1 VVLPTLPVWN
11 IGFTV
16 ILLGVATYT
25 DLRWRRI
32 PNTLTF
38 PAVGLGLIL
47 YLVLGGW
54 KGLLLSMSGALL
66 APCILVLAHGGKGP
80 GMGDIKLAAAIGA
93 LVGPP
98 LAVVAMLMSM
108 IAGGVVALIWM
119 SKEWGMFGHGWLS
132 AGIGKM
138 MPARPKAVGGEP
150 GNITIPY
157 GLALALG
164 TLMTLAVC
172 LITGNNKWL

>member
-1 VVLPTLPVWN
+1 MVLPTLPVWN

-16 ILLGVATYT
+16 ILLGAATYT

-66 APCILVLAHGGKGP
+66 APSILVLAHGGKGP
-80 GMGDIKLAAAIGA
+80 GMGDIKLSIAIGA

-98 LAVVAMLMSM
+98 LAVASMLMSM

-119 SKEWGMFGHGWLS
+119 SREWGMFGHGWFNS
-132 AGIGKM
+132 GIGKLL
-138 MPARPKAVGGEP
+138 PRRPEAVGGDA
-150 GNITIPY
+150 GSITIPY
-157 GLALALG
+157 GLALAVG
-164 TLMTLAVC
+164 TLATLAVC
-172 LITGNNKWL
+172 LWTGMNKWL